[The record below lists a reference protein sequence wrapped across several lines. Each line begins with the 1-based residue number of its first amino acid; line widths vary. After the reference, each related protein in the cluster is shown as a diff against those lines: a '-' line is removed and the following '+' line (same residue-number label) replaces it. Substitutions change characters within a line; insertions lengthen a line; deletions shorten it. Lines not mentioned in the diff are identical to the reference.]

1 MNPDAVPQVGV
12 ALKSTVDIVLSFG
25 SDFFIYVAAVAAIAV
40 FAFYFGRDRL
50 VPLAAGCYAAVIL
63 YLHFPY
69 MNLLGGNI
77 YLEAGLYIAFAVAG
91 LVAFSGL
98 QSWIPS
104 SGLGFVKVLLLSA
117 ILAAFMLAVA
127 INLFPTDLYTWSGPT
142 KALFAPNLF
151 FWWLAAPLAG
161 VLLLG
166 R

>member
-1 MNPDAVPQVGV
+1 MNPDVTPQVGV
-12 ALKSTVDIVLSFG
+12 ALKSTVDLVLSFG
-25 SDFFIYVAAVAAIAV
+25 SDFFIYIAAVAAISL

-50 VPLAAGCYAAVIL
+50 VPLAAGCYAAVLL

-69 MNLLGGNI
+69 ESILGGNF
-77 YLEAGLYIAFAVAG
+77 YLEVGLYIVFAAAG

-104 SGLGFVKVLLLSA
+104 SGLGFIKVILLSA
-117 ILAAFMLAVA
+117 IIAAFMLAVA
-127 INLFPTDLYTWSGPT
+127 INVFPTDLYTWSAPT